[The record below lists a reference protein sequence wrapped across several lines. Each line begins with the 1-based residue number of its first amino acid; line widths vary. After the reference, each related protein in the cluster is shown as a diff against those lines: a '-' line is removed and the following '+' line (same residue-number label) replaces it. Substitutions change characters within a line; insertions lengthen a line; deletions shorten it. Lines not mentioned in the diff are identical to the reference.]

1 MFLLNIFGILWLSH
15 NIILI
20 TAIPGGNWFS
30 KLFSSN
36 SYSRLPS
43 DLSIPLNNE
52 DSTFQYHDQIELD
65 STHSNDQNELDSF
78 THSNNLV
85 VHVTSVYRTPDKWN
99 IITEYVIGN
108 HRFQPVDSE
117 WQKNIS
123 EKLGFPIGKPYNL
136 KQLNKML
143 KSPIYN
149 EDVKVTLDTNEFFRI
164 ISLLFSGSQENYEI
178 LRIKVFE
185 TIISTNYIVKLLGDE
200 CYVNEYFRTDTV
212 KMLAT
217 SFVIETCIYIYV
229 KAMGKWLYLPIE
241 FHKENFSKIHE
252 EKCIYLYDEG
262 THFFIV
268 EDVAD

>member
-52 DSTFQYHDQIELD
+52 DSTFQYH
-65 STHSNDQNELDSF
+65 DQNELDSF

-185 TIISTNYIVKLLGDE
+185 AICSSYYIYEILKDSYSIKRYSRVDGFQKSDIITMLVTS
-200 CYVNEYFRTDTV
+200 YVI
-212 KMLAT
+212 KT
-217 SFVIETCIYIYV
+217 SIYIYE
-229 KAMGKWLYLPIE
+229 KSRGNWLYIP
-241 FHKENFSKIHE
+241 KEYPKKDFSKISE
-252 EKCIYLYDEG
+252 EKCIYLYNEG
-262 THFFIV
+262 TQFFIV
-268 EDVAD
+268 EDVID